1 VKRNLARLSRWP
13 LRSLSIGKLYEA
25 SKDEKSIHARA
36 LRLLRSWLSPQQR
49 ADFDRKGYFDV
60 VGCDTG
66 KRYRIRRGTSAN
78 VNEIDEYGRLGTG
91 RCFVPLGGLAQ
102 GDVMLAQ
109 KIALETDENRALSIA
124 NSFPGPL
131 GWRLPR
137 RRPAD
142 ARSSG
147 VRLSPSENSSHG
159 VAHAATLQRPL
170 DCTTTSMADDCWII
184 CPVPPMA
191 PIALLIRIAALTDWL
206 LKSAIREKSSS
217 SAA

>member
-1 VKRNLARLSRWP
+1 M
-13 LRSLSIGKLYEA
+13 IGRDILM
-25 SKDEKSIHARA
+25 
-36 LRLLRSWLSPQQR
+36 SWDAILGS
-49 ADFDRKGYFDV
+49 
-60 VGCDTG
+60 
-66 KRYRIRRGTSAN
+66 GTESGAGRPPH
-78 VNEIDEYGRLGTG
+78 VNELDEYGRLGTG

-147 VRLSPSENSSHG
+147 VRLSPS
-159 VAHAATLQRPL
+159 
-170 DCTTTSMADDCWII
+170 
-184 CPVPPMA
+184 
-191 PIALLIRIAALTDWL
+191 
-206 LKSAIREKSSS
+206 
-217 SAA
+217 